1 MATHSS
7 ILAWRMPWTE
17 KWAAVHEVTKSGKC
31 DSPDSRV
38 TAAVETLTN
47 GFTGF
52 PRWRSGKE
60 SACQCRTCKRCGFD
74 PWVVKIPWRR
84 KLQPPPV
91 FFPGKFHGQRSL
103 ASCSPWG
110 PRESD
115 TAECTHTVDSP
126 AFIKYLLCSWHLRAL
141 IRLGIDQTHVASF
154 CMRGFCPAVKP
165 SFQWVWSRERLVYVL
180 ILKRY
185 VYILN
190 IF

>member
-1 MATHSS
+1 MLFRSAIQETWVRSLGSEDPLEEGMATHSS

-103 ASCSPWG
+103 VGYSSPG
-110 PRESD
+110 HKESYMTENTCQRKD
-115 TAECTHTVDSP
+115 
-126 AFIKYLLCSWHLRAL
+126 
-141 IRLGIDQTHVASF
+141 F
-154 CMRGFCPAVKP
+154 CVEKHKP
-165 SFQWVWSRERLVYVL
+165 SETL
-180 ILKRY
+180 
-185 VYILN
+185 
-190 IF
+190 